1 MSTATRRSLL
11 LGMLGSVSACAA
23 APTAKSRPAVA
34 VSGTSASATSAAQA
48 PKPVRVPAPGA
59 RRSVVCICAHPDD
72 AESGCGGTLIRLA
85 KEGYRVQIIYTFS
98 GAVPGKSLEEALPTR
113 REEARRACRILGA
126 DPYFTYDNRG
136 VSVLDPAGL
145 VKVTAM
151 LNQFAPDMVF
161 AHWPLDAHE
170 DHQIAALLGLRA
182 VAALDPA
189 PELYFFEVERGS
201 QTMAFSPSVYVD
213 ITAVREQKVRALTE
227 HESQDPWRLYERD
240 HEPMELFRGREAGV
254 KAAEAFVPLKGG
266 SGRLLHVLA

>member
-1 MSTATRRSLL
+1 
-11 LGMLGSVSACAA
+11 MLGSVSACAA
-23 APTAKSRPAVA
+23 GPAAKSRPAVA
-34 VSGTSASATSAAQA
+34 ASHTSAAA
-48 PKPVRVPAPGA
+48 SPKPVRMPPPGG

-98 GAVPGKSLEEALPTR
+98 GSVPGKSLEEALPTR

-126 DPYFTYDNRG
+126 DPYFTYDDRG
-136 VSVLDPAGL
+136 LTQLDTAGL
-145 VKVTAM
+145 AKLST
-151 LNQFAPDMVF
+151 LLKQSAPEMVF
-161 AHWPLDAHE
+161 SHWPLDTHE
-170 DHQIAALLGLRA
+170 DHQIAALLSLRT
-182 VAALDPA
+182 VAMLDPA

-213 ITAVREQKVRALTE
+213 ITAVREQKIRALTE

-254 KAAEAFVPLKGG
+254 KAAEAFVPLKAG